1 MKGRKVSAHCV
12 VFQPLPASSS
22 LLTGAVSELEADV
35 RPPEHVHGDG
45 QLDLLRPAG
54 AVVVV
59 QHQGVVLVRT
69 WFARAGGHVALQDT
83 GGERGEEG
91 EEMRG

>member
-1 MKGRKVSAHCV
+1 M
-12 VFQPLPASSS
+12 
-22 LLTGAVSELEADV
+22 SELEADV

-59 QHQGVVLVRT
+59 EHQGVVLVRT
-69 WFARAGGHVALQDT
+69 WFARAGGHVALKDKGRE
-83 GGERGEEG
+83 GGRRVKRGKWEG
-91 EEMRG
+91 SRRK

>member
-1 MKGRKVSAHCV
+1 M
-12 VFQPLPASSS
+12 
-22 LLTGAVSELEADV
+22 SELEADV

-45 QLDLLRPAG
+45 QLDMLRPAG

-83 GGERGEEG
+83 GREGRRRGRGGSRKVGGGNER
-91 EEMRG
+91 MR

>member
-1 MKGRKVSAHCV
+1 MPVCLTN
-12 VFQPLPASSS
+12 F

-69 WFARAGGHVALQDT
+69 WFGRAGGHVALKDT
-83 GGERGEEG
+83 RRERRGGGG
-91 EEMRG
+91 